1 MARIPMGEFGQA
13 IAPQRQTPTPTAA
26 QLDGGL
32 SEATQRLGNTAAA
45 IGQSQLDMQ
54 AAEAERLKRQQEA
67 EARQEAE
74 KQARRAEQVQQL
86 NAHAD
91 IQVGLADLND
101 KVTADLTTG
110 KISKDDARKQWTE
123 ASQKLVSES
132 VGKLPTDL
140 GPLVEAQ
147 MKPLAGSL
155 ANRLEDNIRKRDQQ
169 EADAGLI
176 TYKESMQ
183 RFAGTDLQTAAKQW
197 EQAVRAAGP
206 GAGWTP
212 EKVEKEVQGFKEQV
226 TFTKA
231 YEMVSNVRQDRKGL
245 DLAEKTIQGMSDM
258 DPQKRAT
265 LLDRVG
271 AYKFSLDQKAELAAQ
286 RAQRQREASLKTAE
300 AAFQTFQGIADKGL
314 VLDPAYVDA
323 VIKQTSGTPF
333 QAGVVALAKAGAENG
348 GLAAQPIAAQRAEL
362 DRINA
367 QIAIEG
373 NNPALQKRRDQIE
386 KVVNASESAYNKDGL
401 RAANQRGVIESI
413 APLDLAGGTAG
424 ISKSIGARIQQAN
437 VASIAAGS
445 PVSPLLPEEAE
456 AFGKLIRKLP
466 EDARAEAV
474 SQLAQQMPMGMRVA
488 FAQQVG
494 KSDRGLELA
503 MRMGGAR
510 TTEGRA
516 TATLIFKGEQAIKDK
531 LLKDDSEAVTGTR
544 AMVAKELGDAMTG
557 RDRDD
562 LLDAAVRIYYGA
574 HSEGQSIN
582 AERAIGL
589 AVGGSVLEHNGRKVV
604 IPAGINKTMLEKR
617 LKSVSESEIE
627 TQSGKTVRAGGVEIP
642 VAEFVKAIPGQ
653 QLIAVKPGK
662 FAIVVNGRPAT
673 NSQGTPIVIGVN

>member
-424 ISKSIGARIQQAN
+424 ISKSIGARIQQ
-437 VASIAAGS
+437 
-445 PVSPLLPEEAE
+445 
-456 AFGKLIRKLP
+456 
-466 EDARAEAV
+466 
-474 SQLAQQMPMGMRVA
+474 
-488 FAQQVG
+488 
-494 KSDRGLELA
+494 GLELA